1 VSVTVD
7 YHIIFSGSQVHLI
20 GKMGVGEEELPVG
33 IDKRKRFFFY
43 LAKERNDLFKPFL
56 LSIAIPENCLNRT
69 VKGAQFFSGKGSNK
83 ISSVNNQLA
92 VHICKKAYHSLNGIQ
107 VIMGIGHYPD
117 HSQASFPSGNLYFTD
132 PPSGCPSGLAALHK
146 NRGCIILAFFCLH
159 LVFCILNKGFLM
171 KRKIAVI
178 AFGGN
183 AILPKDQRGLQS
195 EQMKNA
201 QKAAQLMIHVV
212 KKGYDLII
220 VHGNGPQVGNILIQM
235 EEAITKIPPFSLEIC
250 DAMTEGSMGFMLEKA
265 IINELRKNS
274 LDKEVATLITQ
285 VIVDKEDEA
294 FENPTK
300 PIGPFY
306 SKYRAQMLMR
316 EKKWDMIEDAGRGF
330 RKVVPS
336 PRPIDVVPKRI
347 LHDLIHSGNIVI
359 AAGGGGIPVIITG
372 RGLFQG
378 VEAVID
384 KDYAASLI
392 AREVK
397 ADLFVIL
404 TNVKRVSLNFG
415 KPEEEPLQVMDI
427 AEAQQHLDEGQFPP
441 GSMGPKIRAA
451 IEYVQS
457 GGQEVLITSAS
468 HLKAALI
475 NRAGTKIISAR

>member
-1 VSVTVD
+1 
-7 YHIIFSGSQVHLI
+7 
-20 GKMGVGEEELPVG
+20 
-33 IDKRKRFFFY
+33 
-43 LAKERNDLFKPFL
+43 
-56 LSIAIPENCLNRT
+56 
-69 VKGAQFFSGKGSNK
+69 
-83 ISSVNNQLA
+83 
-92 VHICKKAYHSLNGIQ
+92 
-107 VIMGIGHYPD
+107 
-117 HSQASFPSGNLYFTD
+117 
-132 PPSGCPSGLAALHK
+132 
-146 NRGCIILAFFCLH
+146 
-159 LVFCILNKGFLM
+159 M
-171 KRKIAVI
+171 KRKIAVV

-183 AILPKDQRGLQS
+183 ALLPKEQRGLQS

-201 QKAAQLMIHVV
+201 QKAARLMIQVV

-285 VIVDKEDEA
+285 VIVDKNDEA

-336 PRPIDVVPKRI
+336 PKPIDVVPKRI
-347 LHDLIHSGNIVI
+347 LHDMVHSGNIVI
-359 AAGGGGIPVIITG
+359 AAGGGGIPVIING

-392 AREVK
+392 AREAK
-397 ADLFVIL
+397 ADLFIIL
-404 TNVKRVSLNFG
+404 TNVERVCLNFG
-415 KPEEEPLQVMDI
+415 KLEEEPLHVIDI
-427 AEAQQHLDEGQFPP
+427 TEAQRHLDDGQFPP

-451 IEYVQS
+451 IEYIQN

-475 NRAGTKIISAR
+475 NRSGTKIISAH